1 MLKKSVF
8 NIEFD
13 PFYDGYTNED
23 HWNGW
28 ACPWFTFS
36 VAEQMM
42 TALNASVGEQHLT
55 YDKESDTFVHT
66 IDEEN
71 VYEFK
76 GEDIQTEDGVLHLYP
91 IGTACWI
98 WDDAEEWY
106 GKWDNIHKHY
116 NFGREEMRN
125 FIKAYL
131 AQNLGI
137 AFDEAEE
144 IADDIVYREFAVT
157 GTPKFTDIP
166 KYVNEYMVNR

>member
-1 MLKKSVF
+1 MFKKSIF
-8 NIEFD
+8 NIDCD
-13 PFYDGYTNED
+13 PFYEGYTNED

-28 ACPWFTFS
+28 ACPWFTYD
-36 VAEQMM
+36 VAKEIMHEY
-42 TALNASVGEQHLT
+42 NAHCDGN
-55 YDKESDTFVHT
+55 YM
-66 IDEEN
+66 
-71 VYEFK
+71 VYSSREDMFAIVQDNGDIEEFK

-144 IADDIVYREFAVT
+144 TADDIVYREFAVT